1 MLLEELKSV
10 LSFAAFRPDADDPTL
25 SWSKRFQGRK
35 SLLLNVSRNQTSWRS
50 VNRKG
55 NFEESG
61 TLDGEFAD
69 IVPQRGEE
77 WRNLTDGGWVCVSLN
92 NRFIISL
99 ENNLMRGDNC
109 VHLLRTN
116 PRAVLGPKYDRGKR
130 YALCHHPETTASMLL
145 ACEEAQVKVA
155 EDLLKTV
162 GLRPARVC
170 CGLFAMMEYAINGIY
185 EGQHGTGPGSF
196 VLVGACEGSVAA
208 LAQQDGQWKDLRC
221 RSGLGMEA
229 VETAL
234 QIISP
239 LVAKAPP
246 GTPVFFISDGQD
258 AKFRQE
264 LMAQLEKIGARDL
277 TQEDLLWRVLGE
289 N

>member
-1 MLLEELKSV
+1 MLLDELKSV
-10 LSFAAFRPDADDPTL
+10 LSFSAFRPDADDPNL
-25 SWSKRFQGRK
+25 SWSRRFEGRK
-35 SLLLNVSRNQTSWRS
+35 TLFLNVSRSQTSWRS
-50 VNRKG
+50 MNRKG
-55 NFEESG
+55 VFEETG
-61 TLDGEFAD
+61 MQDGEFAD
-69 IVPQRGEE
+69 IAPQRGEE
-77 WRNLTDGGWVCVSLN
+77 WRNLADGGWVCISLN

-116 PRAVLGPKYDRGKR
+116 PRAVLGPKFDRGKR
-130 YALCHHPETTASMLL
+130 YAICHHPETTASMLL
-145 ACEEAQVKVA
+145 ACEEAQVKVV

-170 CGLFAMMEYAINGIY
+170 CGLFAMMEYAIHSIY
-185 EGQHGTGPGSF
+185 EVQRGSSPGSF

-246 GTPVFFISDGQD
+246 GTPVYFISEGQD
-258 AKFRQE
+258 PKFRQE
-264 LMAQLEKIGARDL
+264 LMTQLEKVGARDL
-277 TQEDLLWRVLGE
+277 TQEDLLWRVIGE